1 MLTGMNIRKAFLFY
15 IFFFCL
21 SLLSPCAQAR
31 EESGDKEDREFRK
44 SDIGFYIESYIP
56 MSGNLG
62 SNPAFGLTYSNCSH
76 RGLGFR
82 TGFQYTTS
90 IGSIDNIF
98 SIPIAVF
105 FRTSEITMEKSIRN
119 SAEAA
124 AGSLAKK
131 KRDYNADISGNDVAS
146 TAIFFFLLSL
156 FRNAEFYAGFSPGY
170 IAGNSSDNVGYSV
183 SGTHDGQKYYW
194 STNCLELKNRF
205 TLPLD
210 LGMNLNCRIWRFEL
224 KVMPAFHFN
233 VTNNFVNHTTQGD
246 SAGETYR
253 STQQIRWFF
262 SIAGGLTF
270 RF

>member
-21 SLLSPCAQAR
+21 SLLSPSAQAKQ
-31 EESGDKEDREFRK
+31 ESGDKEDREFRK

-56 MSGNLG
+56 MNKDIRNGT
-62 SNPAFGLTYSNCSH
+62 AVGLTYSNCSN

-82 TGFQYTTS
+82 TGFQYTS
-90 IGSIDNIF
+90 RIGNIGNIF
-98 SIPIAVF
+98 SIPVAVF
-105 FRTSEITMEKSIRN
+105 FRTSEATFEETFRN
-119 SAEAA
+119 SAKTAA
-124 AGSLAKK
+124 NSMAKE
-131 KRDYNADISGNDVAS
+131 KRDYNRDVSGREFFAEAIIVFLAS
-146 TAIFFFLLSL
+146 F
-156 FRNAEFYAGFSPGY
+156 FRNAEFYAGISPGY
-170 IAGNSSDNVGYSV
+170 IAGNSRDNVRYSV
-183 SGTHDGQKYYW
+183 SGTNDGQKYYW
-194 STNCLELKNRF
+194 STNWLELKNRF

-233 VTNNFVNHTTQGD
+233 VTNNYVNHISQGD
-246 SAGETYR
+246 SAGETYH